1 MSRTKKYVAGLYCR
15 LSKDDGNSVESMSIW
30 SQKVMLKQYAESNGI
45 AIYDYYVDDGYS
57 GTNFERPSFKKMITD
72 IENGK
77 INCVITKDLSRL
89 GRNYLQSGAYI
100 EMYFPQ
106 KNIRYIAITDGIDT
120 LNSNQND
127 IMPFKNILNE
137 MYAKDTSKKVKSAI
151 QSRMREGTY
160 IGSKAPF
167 GYLKDP
173 NNKRR
178 LIIDEKTKP
187 IIELIYKLCLEGKGT
202 QLISQELMKR
212 KIPRPSAFVENAE
225 KLYGLT
231 EENKYQ
237 WSHRMVLNVLRDPVY
252 CGNMAR
258 NKRPTLS
265 FKNSKRMYIP
275 KSDYIY
281 ARNTHEGIVSEEVWE
296 QVQTMVDKRKCNN
309 KKGLYYDNIFQ
320 GLVRCPKCG
329 YALTPKTDYRLKKK
343 ELIDFV
349 HFSCSTYKKYG
360 VNACSS
366 HRIEARDLY
375 NIVLEDI
382 QYHGSMALSAKED
395 FVEKIIEK
403 IEVEKID
410 EGKELSN
417 KLELKKNQLAELD
430 RSYEQLYEDRLEGNI
445 TERNFNLMNVSISKK
460 QDKLIE
466 EIKVLEGD
474 IEVSFETEDNYKKF
488 MNNISKYAKIKS
500 LNRYILNQIID
511 KIYVYDKEEIDG
523 QISQKVEIHYKF
535 IGKLNWP
542 LRTTHQI
549 FLKGQAGL
557 LGREMRIRKSIY
569 LDM

>member
-1 MSRTKKYVAGLYCR
+1 MGRTKKYVAGLYCR

-30 SQKVMLKQYAESNGI
+30 SQKVMLKQYAESNSI

-281 ARNTHEGIVSEEVWE
+281 ARNTHEGIVSEEIWE

-360 VNACSS
+360 VKACSS

-535 IGKLNWP
+535 IGKLN
-542 LRTTHQI
+542 
-549 FLKGQAGL
+549 
-557 LGREMRIRKSIY
+557 
-569 LDM
+569 

>member
-1 MSRTKKYVAGLYCR
+1 MGRTKKYVAGLYCR

-30 SQKVMLKQYAESNGI
+30 SQKVMLKQYAESNNI

-281 ARNTHEGIVSEEVWE
+281 AKDTHEGIVSEEIWE
-296 QVQTMVDKRKCNN
+296 QVQTMIDKRKCNN

-535 IGKLNWP
+535 IGKLN
-542 LRTTHQI
+542 
-549 FLKGQAGL
+549 
-557 LGREMRIRKSIY
+557 
-569 LDM
+569 

>member
-30 SQKVMLKQYAESNGI
+30 SQKVMLKQYAENNGI

-212 KIPRPSAFVENAE
+212 KSPRPSAFVENAE

-281 ARNTHEGIVSEEVWE
+281 AKDTHEGIVSEEIWE
-296 QVQTMVDKRKCNN
+296 QVQTMIDKRKCNN

-395 FVEKIIEK
+395 FIEKIIEK

-488 MNNISKYAKIKS
+488 MDNISKYAKIKS
-500 LNRYILNQIID
+500 LNRYILNQVID

-535 IGKLNWP
+535 IGKLN
-542 LRTTHQI
+542 
-549 FLKGQAGL
+549 
-557 LGREMRIRKSIY
+557 
-569 LDM
+569 

>member
-1 MSRTKKYVAGLYCR
+1 MGRTKKYVAGLYCR

-30 SQKVMLKQYAESNGI
+30 SQKVMLKQFAESNSI

-265 FKNSKRMYIP
+265 FKNSKRLYIP

-281 ARNTHEGIVSEEVWE
+281 AKNTHEGIVSEEVWE

-511 KIYVYDKEEIDG
+511 KIYVFDKEEIDG

-535 IGKLNWP
+535 IGKLN
-542 LRTTHQI
+542 
-549 FLKGQAGL
+549 
-557 LGREMRIRKSIY
+557 
-569 LDM
+569 

>member
-1 MSRTKKYVAGLYCR
+1 LKLSRTKKYVAGLYCR

-30 SQKVMLKQYAESNGI
+30 SQKVMLKQFAESNSI

-89 GRNYLQSGAYI
+89 GRNCLQSGAYI

-137 MYAKDTSKKVKSAI
+137 MYVKDTSKKVKSAI

-173 NNKRR
+173 DNKRR

-281 ARNTHEGIVSEEVWE
+281 AKDTHEGIVSEEIWE
-296 QVQTMVDKRKCNN
+296 QVQTMIDKRKCNN

-382 QYHGSMALSAKED
+382 QYHGNMALSAKED

-535 IGKLNWP
+535 IGKLN
-542 LRTTHQI
+542 
-549 FLKGQAGL
+549 
-557 LGREMRIRKSIY
+557 
-569 LDM
+569 

>member
-1 MSRTKKYVAGLYCR
+1 MIRTKKYVAGLYCR

-30 SQKVMLKQYAESNGI
+30 SQKVMLKQFAESNSI

-57 GTNFERPSFKKMITD
+57 GTNFDRPSFKKMITD

-173 NNKRR
+173 DNKRR

-281 ARNTHEGIVSEEVWE
+281 AKDTHEGIVSEEIWE
-296 QVQTMVDKRKCNN
+296 QVQTMIDKRKCNN

-382 QYHGSMALSAKED
+382 QYHGNMALSAKED

-535 IGKLNWP
+535 IGKLN
-542 LRTTHQI
+542 
-549 FLKGQAGL
+549 
-557 LGREMRIRKSIY
+557 
-569 LDM
+569 

>member
-1 MSRTKKYVAGLYCR
+1 MSRTKKYVAELYCR

-30 SQKVMLKQYAESNGI
+30 SQKVMLKQFAESNSI

-173 NNKRR
+173 DNKRR

-281 ARNTHEGIVSEEVWE
+281 AKDTHEGIVSEEIWE
-296 QVQTMVDKRKCNN
+296 QVQTMIDKRKCNN

-382 QYHGSMALSAKED
+382 QYHGNMALSAKED

-535 IGKLNWP
+535 IGILN
-542 LRTTHQI
+542 
-549 FLKGQAGL
+549 
-557 LGREMRIRKSIY
+557 
-569 LDM
+569 

>member
-30 SQKVMLKQYAESNGI
+30 SQKVMLKQFAESNSI

-77 INCVITKDLSRL
+77 INCVITKHLSRL

-173 NNKRR
+173 DNKRR

-281 ARNTHEGIVSEEVWE
+281 AKDTHEGIVSEEIWE
-296 QVQTMVDKRKCNN
+296 QVQTMIDKRKCNN

-382 QYHGSMALSAKED
+382 QYHGNMALSAKED

-535 IGKLNWP
+535 IGKLN
-542 LRTTHQI
+542 
-549 FLKGQAGL
+549 
-557 LGREMRIRKSIY
+557 
-569 LDM
+569 

>member
-1 MSRTKKYVAGLYCR
+1 
-15 LSKDDGNSVESMSIW
+15 
-30 SQKVMLKQYAESNGI
+30 
-45 AIYDYYVDDGYS
+45 
-57 GTNFERPSFKKMITD
+57 
-72 IENGK
+72 
-77 INCVITKDLSRL
+77 
-89 GRNYLQSGAYI
+89 
-100 EMYFPQ
+100 
-106 KNIRYIAITDGIDT
+106 
-120 LNSNQND
+120 
-127 IMPFKNILNE
+127 
-137 MYAKDTSKKVKSAI
+137 
-151 QSRMREGTY
+151 
-160 IGSKAPF
+160 
-167 GYLKDP
+167 
-173 NNKRR
+173 
-178 LIIDEKTKP
+178 
-187 IIELIYKLCLEGKGT
+187 
-202 QLISQELMKR
+202 
-212 KIPRPSAFVENAE
+212 
-225 KLYGLT
+225 
-231 EENKYQ
+231 
-237 WSHRMVLNVLRDPVY
+237 
-252 CGNMAR
+252 
-258 NKRPTLS
+258 
-265 FKNSKRMYIP
+265 
-275 KSDYIY
+275 
-281 ARNTHEGIVSEEVWE
+281 
-296 QVQTMVDKRKCNN
+296 
-309 KKGLYYDNIFQ
+309 FQ

-535 IGKLNWP
+535 IGKLN
-542 LRTTHQI
+542 
-549 FLKGQAGL
+549 
-557 LGREMRIRKSIY
+557 
-569 LDM
+569 

>member
-1 MSRTKKYVAGLYCR
+1 MGRTKKYVAGLYCR

-30 SQKVMLKQYAESNGI
+30 SQKVMLKQYAESNSI
-45 AIYDYYVDDGYS
+45 AIYDYYVDDGFS

-265 FKNSKRMYIP
+265 FKNSKRLYIP

-281 ARNTHEGIVSEEVWE
+281 AKNTHEGIVSEEIWE

-535 IGKLNWP
+535 IGKLN
-542 LRTTHQI
+542 
-549 FLKGQAGL
+549 
-557 LGREMRIRKSIY
+557 
-569 LDM
+569 

>member
-30 SQKVMLKQYAESNGI
+30 SQKVMLKQYAESNSI

-488 MNNISKYAKIKS
+488 MDNISKYAKIKS

-542 LRTTHQI
+542 LRTTHQ
-549 FLKGQAGL
+549 
-557 LGREMRIRKSIY
+557 M
-569 LDM
+569 

>member
-1 MSRTKKYVAGLYCR
+1 MGRTKKYVAGLYCR

-30 SQKVMLKQYAESNGI
+30 SQKVMLKQFAESNSI

-281 ARNTHEGIVSEEVWE
+281 AKNTHEGIVSEEIWE

-535 IGKLNWP
+535 IGKLN
-542 LRTTHQI
+542 
-549 FLKGQAGL
+549 
-557 LGREMRIRKSIY
+557 
-569 LDM
+569 

>member
-30 SQKVMLKQYAESNGI
+30 SQKVMLKQYAESNSI

-281 ARNTHEGIVSEEVWE
+281 AKDTHEGIVSEEIWE
-296 QVQTMVDKRKCNN
+296 QVQTMIDKRKCNN

-382 QYHGSMALSAKED
+382 QYHGNMALSAKED

-488 MNNISKYAKIKS
+488 MDNISKYAKIKS

-511 KIYVYDKEEIDG
+511 KIYVYGKEEIDG

-535 IGKLNWP
+535 IGKLN
-542 LRTTHQI
+542 
-549 FLKGQAGL
+549 
-557 LGREMRIRKSIY
+557 
-569 LDM
+569 

>member
-30 SQKVMLKQYAESNGI
+30 SQKVMLKQYAESNSI

-281 ARNTHEGIVSEEVWE
+281 AKDTHEGIVSEEIWE

-535 IGKLNWP
+535 IGKLN
-542 LRTTHQI
+542 
-549 FLKGQAGL
+549 
-557 LGREMRIRKSIY
+557 
-569 LDM
+569 

>member
-1 MSRTKKYVAGLYCR
+1 MGRTKKYVAGLYCR

-30 SQKVMLKQYAESNGI
+30 SQKVMLKQFAESNGI

-281 ARNTHEGIVSEEVWE
+281 AKDTHEGIVSEEIWE
-296 QVQTMVDKRKCNN
+296 QVQTMIDKRKCNN

-535 IGKLNWP
+535 IGKLN
-542 LRTTHQI
+542 
-549 FLKGQAGL
+549 
-557 LGREMRIRKSIY
+557 
-569 LDM
+569 

>member
-30 SQKVMLKQYAESNGI
+30 SQKVMLKQFAESNSI

-167 GYLKDP
+167 GYLKDS

-281 ARNTHEGIVSEEVWE
+281 AKDTHEGIVSEEIWE
-296 QVQTMVDKRKCNN
+296 QVQTMIDKRKCNN

-382 QYHGSMALSAKED
+382 QYHGNMALSAKED

-535 IGKLNWP
+535 IGKLN
-542 LRTTHQI
+542 
-549 FLKGQAGL
+549 
-557 LGREMRIRKSIY
+557 
-569 LDM
+569 

>member
-1 MSRTKKYVAGLYCR
+1 MGRTKKYVAGLYCR

-30 SQKVMLKQYAESNGI
+30 SQKVMLKQFAESNSI

-202 QLISQELMKR
+202 QLISQELMRR

-281 ARNTHEGIVSEEVWE
+281 AKDTHEGIVSEEIWE
-296 QVQTMVDKRKCNN
+296 QVQTMIDKRKCNN

-488 MNNISKYAKIKS
+488 INNISKYAKIKS

-535 IGKLNWP
+535 IGKLN
-542 LRTTHQI
+542 
-549 FLKGQAGL
+549 
-557 LGREMRIRKSIY
+557 
-569 LDM
+569 

>member
-1 MSRTKKYVAGLYCR
+1 MKLSRTKKYVAGLYCR

-30 SQKVMLKQYAESNGI
+30 SQKVMLKQFAESNSI

-173 NNKRR
+173 DNKRR

-212 KIPRPSAFVENAE
+212 KILRPSAFVENAE

-281 ARNTHEGIVSEEVWE
+281 AKDTHEGIVSEEIWE
-296 QVQTMVDKRKCNN
+296 QVQTMIDKRKCNN

-382 QYHGSMALSAKED
+382 QYHGNMALSAKED

-535 IGKLNWP
+535 IGKLN
-542 LRTTHQI
+542 
-549 FLKGQAGL
+549 
-557 LGREMRIRKSIY
+557 
-569 LDM
+569 

>member
-1 MSRTKKYVAGLYCR
+1 LSRTKKYVAELYCR

-30 SQKVMLKQYAESNGI
+30 SQKVMLKQFAESNSI

-173 NNKRR
+173 DNKRR

-281 ARNTHEGIVSEEVWE
+281 AKDTHEGIVSEEIWE
-296 QVQTMVDKRKCNN
+296 QVQTMIDKRKCNN

-382 QYHGSMALSAKED
+382 QYHGNMALSAKED

-535 IGKLNWP
+535 IGKLN
-542 LRTTHQI
+542 
-549 FLKGQAGL
+549 
-557 LGREMRIRKSIY
+557 
-569 LDM
+569 

>member
-30 SQKVMLKQYAESNGI
+30 SQKVMLKQFAESNSI

-281 ARNTHEGIVSEEVWE
+281 AKDTHEGIVSEEIWE
-296 QVQTMVDKRKCNN
+296 QVQTMIDKRKCNN

-382 QYHGSMALSAKED
+382 QYHGNMALSAKED

-417 KLELKKNQLAELD
+417 KLEIKKNQLAELD

-535 IGKLNWP
+535 IGKLN
-542 LRTTHQI
+542 
-549 FLKGQAGL
+549 
-557 LGREMRIRKSIY
+557 
-569 LDM
+569 

>member
-1 MSRTKKYVAGLYCR
+1 MGRTKKYVAGLYCR

-30 SQKVMLKQYAESNGI
+30 SQKVMLKQFAESNSI

-265 FKNSKRMYIP
+265 FKNSKRIYIP

-281 ARNTHEGIVSEEVWE
+281 AKNTHEGIVSEEVWE
-296 QVQTMVDKRKCNN
+296 QVQTMIDKRKCNN

-488 MNNISKYAKIKS
+488 MDNISKYAKIKS
-500 LNRYILNQIID
+500 LNRYILNQVID

-535 IGKLNWP
+535 IGKLN
-542 LRTTHQI
+542 
-549 FLKGQAGL
+549 
-557 LGREMRIRKSIY
+557 
-569 LDM
+569 

>member
-1 MSRTKKYVAGLYCR
+1 MGRTKKYVAGLYCR

-225 KLYGLT
+225 NLYGLT

-265 FKNSKRMYIP
+265 FKNSKRLYIP

-281 ARNTHEGIVSEEVWE
+281 AKDTHEGIVSEEVWE
-296 QVQTMVDKRKCNN
+296 QVQTMIDKRKCNN

-360 VNACSS
+360 VKACSS

-382 QYHGSMALSAKED
+382 QYHGNMALSSKED
-395 FVEKIIEK
+395 FVEKILEK

-488 MNNISKYAKIKS
+488 MDNISKYAKIKS

-535 IGKLNWP
+535 IGKLN
-542 LRTTHQI
+542 
-549 FLKGQAGL
+549 
-557 LGREMRIRKSIY
+557 
-569 LDM
+569 

>member
-1 MSRTKKYVAGLYCR
+1 MGRTKKYVAGLYCR

-30 SQKVMLKQYAESNGI
+30 SQKVMLKQFAESNSI

-106 KNIRYIAITDGIDT
+106 KNIRYIAVTDGIDT

-281 ARNTHEGIVSEEVWE
+281 AKDTHEGIVSEEVWE
-296 QVQTMVDKRKCNN
+296 QVQTMIDKRKCNN

-535 IGKLNWP
+535 IGKLN
-542 LRTTHQI
+542 
-549 FLKGQAGL
+549 
-557 LGREMRIRKSIY
+557 
-569 LDM
+569 

>member
-1 MSRTKKYVAGLYCR
+1 MSRTKKYVAGLYRR

-30 SQKVMLKQYAESNGI
+30 SQKVMLKQFAESNSI

-173 NNKRR
+173 DNKRR

-281 ARNTHEGIVSEEVWE
+281 AKDTHEGIVSEEIWE
-296 QVQTMVDKRKCNN
+296 QVQTMIDKRKCNN

-382 QYHGSMALSAKED
+382 QYHGNMALSAKED

-542 LRTTHQI
+542 LQTTHQT
-549 FLKGQAGL
+549 L
-557 LGREMRIRKSIY
+557 
-569 LDM
+569 

>member
-30 SQKVMLKQYAESNGI
+30 SQKVMLKQFAESNSI

-281 ARNTHEGIVSEEVWE
+281 AKDTHEGIVSEEIWE

-382 QYHGSMALSAKED
+382 QYHGNMALSAKED

-535 IGKLNWP
+535 IGKLN
-542 LRTTHQI
+542 
-549 FLKGQAGL
+549 
-557 LGREMRIRKSIY
+557 
-569 LDM
+569 

>member
-30 SQKVMLKQYAESNGI
+30 SQKVMLKQYAESNSI

-281 ARNTHEGIVSEEVWE
+281 AKDTHEGIVSEEIWE
-296 QVQTMVDKRKCNN
+296 QVQTMIDKRKCNN

-488 MNNISKYAKIKS
+488 MDNISKYAKIKS
-500 LNRYILNQIID
+500 LNRYILNQVID
-511 KIYVYDKEEIDG
+511 KIYVYDKKEIDG

-535 IGKLNWP
+535 IGKLN
-542 LRTTHQI
+542 
-549 FLKGQAGL
+549 
-557 LGREMRIRKSIY
+557 
-569 LDM
+569 

>member
-1 MSRTKKYVAGLYCR
+1 LSRTKKYVAGLYCR

-30 SQKVMLKQYAESNGI
+30 SQKVMLKQFAESNSI

-173 NNKRR
+173 DNKRR

-281 ARNTHEGIVSEEVWE
+281 AKDTHEGIVSEEIWE
-296 QVQTMVDKRKCNN
+296 QVQTMIDKRKCNN

-382 QYHGSMALSAKED
+382 QYHGNMALSAKED

-460 QDKLIE
+460 QDKLID

-535 IGKLNWP
+535 IGKLN
-542 LRTTHQI
+542 
-549 FLKGQAGL
+549 
-557 LGREMRIRKSIY
+557 
-569 LDM
+569 

>member
-30 SQKVMLKQYAESNGI
+30 SQKVMLKQFAESNSI

-173 NNKRR
+173 DNKRR

-281 ARNTHEGIVSEEVWE
+281 AKDTHEGIVSEEIWE
-296 QVQTMVDKRKCNN
+296 QVQTMIDKRKCNN

-366 HRIEARDLY
+366 HRIGARDLY

-382 QYHGSMALSAKED
+382 QYHGNMALSAKED

-500 LNRYILNQIID
+500 INRYILNQIID

-535 IGKLNWP
+535 IGKLN
-542 LRTTHQI
+542 
-549 FLKGQAGL
+549 
-557 LGREMRIRKSIY
+557 
-569 LDM
+569 

>member
-1 MSRTKKYVAGLYCR
+1 LSRTKKYVAGLYCR

-30 SQKVMLKQYAESNGI
+30 SQKVMLKQFAESNSI

-173 NNKRR
+173 DNKRR

-281 ARNTHEGIVSEEVWE
+281 AKDTHEGIVSEEIWE
-296 QVQTMVDKRKCNN
+296 QVQTMIDKRKCNN

-382 QYHGSMALSAKED
+382 QYHGNMALSAKED

-535 IGKLNWP
+535 IGKLN
-542 LRTTHQI
+542 
-549 FLKGQAGL
+549 
-557 LGREMRIRKSIY
+557 
-569 LDM
+569 

>member
-1 MSRTKKYVAGLYCR
+1 MGRTKKYVAGLYCR

-30 SQKVMLKQYAESNGI
+30 SQKVMLKQFAESNSI

-281 ARNTHEGIVSEEVWE
+281 AKDTHEGIVSEEIWE

-382 QYHGSMALSAKED
+382 QYHGNMALSAKED

-511 KIYVYDKEEIDG
+511 KIYVFDKEEIDG

-535 IGKLNWP
+535 IGKLN
-542 LRTTHQI
+542 
-549 FLKGQAGL
+549 
-557 LGREMRIRKSIY
+557 
-569 LDM
+569 

>member
-1 MSRTKKYVAGLYCR
+1 MGRTKKYVAGLYCR

-30 SQKVMLKQYAESNGI
+30 SQKVMLKQFAESNSI

-202 QLISQELMKR
+202 QLISQELMSR

-281 ARNTHEGIVSEEVWE
+281 AKNTHEGIVSEEIWE

-382 QYHGSMALSAKED
+382 QYHGNMALSAKED

-488 MNNISKYAKIKS
+488 MDNISKYAKIKS

-542 LRTTHQI
+542 LRTTHQT
-549 FLKGQAGL
+549 
-557 LGREMRIRKSIY
+557 
-569 LDM
+569 

>member
-1 MSRTKKYVAGLYCR
+1 MGRTKKYVAGLYCR

-30 SQKVMLKQYAESNGI
+30 SQKVMLKQYAESNSI
-45 AIYDYYVDDGYS
+45 AIYDYYVDDGFS

-265 FKNSKRMYIP
+265 FKNSKRLYIP

-281 ARNTHEGIVSEEVWE
+281 AKNTHEGIVSEEIWE

-445 TERNFNLMNVSISKK
+445 TKRNFNLMNVSISKK

-511 KIYVYDKEEIDG
+511 KIYVFDKEEIDG

-535 IGKLNWP
+535 IGKLN
-542 LRTTHQI
+542 
-549 FLKGQAGL
+549 
-557 LGREMRIRKSIY
+557 
-569 LDM
+569 